1 MGMGMAEMPD
11 TFGLIEYFI
20 TDIHTEIVGNE
31 VRIICGVRRCGQI
44 HWLYSTVMPAERLL
58 VCSRACGDAA
68 IEAFNSEQAPAL
80 AH

>member
-1 MGMGMAEMPD
+1 MGMAEMPD

-58 VCSRACGDAA
+58 INARACSEAA
-68 IEAFNSEQAPAL
+68 LAAFDGEHMAPAL